1 MGAGEGGRPNGNGI
15 RVALDMVREQVKRL
29 DDRLSK
35 HENEC
40 AEERREAARQRHD
53 FRAEVALSNNK
64 LHERISKNAEAANS
78 KLDELLEKRHSDRE
92 QVLGR
97 VIWLLGGALSLAG
110 IALLYFLMKG
120 SLFIMASP
128 PTPL

>member
-1 MGAGEGGRPNGNGI
+1 MGAGDGERPNGNGI

-35 HENEC
+35 HENDC
-40 AEERREAARQRHD
+40 TEERREATRQRHD
-53 FRAEVALSNNK
+53 FRAEVAFAIGK
-64 LHERISKNAEAANS
+64 LHDRVSKNAES
-78 KLDELLEKRHSDRE
+78 TDDKLDELLEKRHSDRE

-97 VIWLLGGALSLAG
+97 VVWLLGGALSLAG
-110 IALLYFLMKG
+110 MALLYFLMKG

-128 PTPL
+128 PPPL